1 MKTFN
6 QYESPE
12 IRFTEFNSEGMLC
25 LSNQADYNA
34 TLDDYTVNTETY
46 W

>member
-25 LSNQADYNA
+25 LSTQADYNA